1 MDCRTKN
8 ALKKCYAAHGAALVA
23 FETARLSGKGGHAHI
38 QVVPIPLRF
47 EEVVEETFRKEP
59 GVEWES
65 NPDDAL
71 KEAEN
76 TKSSYF
82 RVDLPG
88 GQKLVHIIRGR
99 FDLQFGRCVAHLPD
113 CVCGSNL
120 CFAGWYWRSCLASQ
134 NAVTGKSALF
144 LRKTI
149 GGM

>member
-99 FDLQFGRCVAHLPD
+99 FDLQFGRMVLAKLLGVPERSDWKICALSEEDDRRDVALVKQAYAPFD
-113 CVCGSNL
+113 V
-120 CFAGWYWRSCLASQ
+120 
-134 NAVTGKSALF
+134 ALQ
-144 LRKTI
+144 
-149 GGM
+149 

>member
-1 MDCRTKN
+1 MECRTKN
-8 ALKKCYAAHGAALVA
+8 TLKKCYAAHGAALVA

-99 FDLQFGRCVAHLPD
+99 FDLQFGRMVLAKLLGVPERSDWKICALSEEDDRRDVALVKQAYAPFD
-113 CVCGSNL
+113 V
-120 CFAGWYWRSCLASQ
+120 
-134 NAVTGKSALF
+134 ALQ
-144 LRKTI
+144 
-149 GGM
+149 